1 MSESSTRKIM
11 LWSSPRN
18 ISTALMYSFA
28 QREDTSVL
36 DEPFYAYY
44 LTHVNPAV
52 YHPGKEEILNSQ
64 SSNFSEIVTKME
76 EFNDRDVLFVKNMTH
91 HLTKT
96 NFNFSRNWY
105 HVILTRNPKSAYNSF
120 KKVIDK
126 PTVLD
131 LGYKEQYSIGL
142 KLKVQNIPFYVLS
155 SEELLNSPKKELE
168 NLCNFLNINFNN
180 NMLSW
185 DRGGIK
191 EDGVWAKYWYENVH
205 NSEGF
210 LKNKQVNNL
219 KKTENNT
226 VAVSTEF
233 YFKLLALKK

>member
-1 MSESSTRKIM
+1 M

-28 QREDTSVL
+28 QREDTSVV

-44 LTHVNPAV
+44 LTHVNPSAD
-52 YHPGKEEILNSQ
+52 HPGKEKILNSQ
-64 SSNFSEIVTKME
+64 SSNFSKIVTKME

-120 KKVIDK
+120 KKVIKK

-131 LGYKEQYSIGL
+131 LGYKEQYSIAL
-142 KLKVQNIPFYVLS
+142 KLKEQNIPFYVLT
-155 SEELLNSPKKELE
+155 SENLLKSPQLELE
-168 NLCNFLNINFNN
+168 NLCDFLKIKFYNS
-180 NMLSW
+180 MLNW
-185 DRGGIK
+185 DR
-191 EDGVWAKYWYENVH
+191 E
-205 NSEGF
+205 
-210 LKNKQVNNL
+210 
-219 KKTENNT
+219 
-226 VAVSTEF
+226 
-233 YFKLLALKK
+233 ALKKMVYGQSIGMKMFI